1 MIAAFSYGLVLP
13 TSPPVAIMQPASLQQ
28 AAVSRAMLPETSSI
42 FPTTMI
48 AEVSAAK
55 AKIEAA
61 RAAQAAKQSAY
72 QSTQPELSKLEED
85 SNIYA
90 KQDTAKDLLPTKK
103 KQSSAQLNQQ
113 RIMKKQARAEEMRR
127 AEKAAEAAAKAAE
140 PPPSF
145 GLPSLPKLPF

>member
-1 MIAAFSYGLVLP
+1 MIAAFSLGLVLP
-13 TSPPVAIMQPASLQQ
+13 TSPPVAMVQPATLQ
-28 AAVSRAMLPETSSI
+28 ASVSSATLPETSI
-42 FPTTMI
+42 FPTTFAL

-61 RAAQAAKQSAY
+61 KQAQASKQAAY
-72 QSTQPELSKLEED
+72 QSSNPSASEFDSD

-103 KQSSAQLNQQ
+103 KQSSAQANQQ
-113 RIMKKQARAEEMRR
+113 RIMKKQARADDARR
-127 AEKAAEAAAKAAE
+127 AAKAAEAAEKAAQ